1 MDALVAADVRAE
13 EALALLKSG
22 GGSSQESEPAAAASE
37 VELSLGEVEELTAS
51 QVAMEIEDDRDG
63 SSGLLEIVDL
73 DDDSMVSEVEQEV
86 ADESLEALVDDEDDD
101 FALPS
106 EDDLGASMTAG
117 NLTHDPFDDSLP
129 DQIDEVSVVD
139 DEDLSMTGAVVVAD
153 DDEEAVEEAVDD
165 AVEWPDI
172 SEELEEL
179 DFYLAQD
186 LEDDA
191 RVTYLEIVRQHPGH
205 PGLAAF
211 SHLMEEANEETAEGE
226 ESLVDVDEEAPSFSF
241 DDDEDD
247 GDYLASIF
255 DSESSENKPRKSAA
269 KVEHKARAEVSDA
282 AATDHYDLGVAYHGM
297 GLGSDAIAA
306 FDRAA
311 EDPEWKCRAAIM
323 VANILSSQG
332 DVDGA
337 VARLRDGLE
346 LARND
351 DESSESQ
358 FEIALL
364 LKQQGDD
371 SGALETMAK
380 VSAGF
385 RDRDERLAEWGG

>member
-1 MDALVAADVRAE
+1 
-13 EALALLKSG
+13 
-22 GGSSQESEPAAAASE
+22 
-37 VELSLGEVEELTAS
+37 
-51 QVAMEIEDDRDG
+51 
-63 SSGLLEIVDL
+63 
-73 DDDSMVSEVEQEV
+73 
-86 ADESLEALVDDEDDD
+86 
-101 FALPS
+101 
-106 EDDLGASMTAG
+106 
-117 NLTHDPFDDSLP
+117 
-129 DQIDEVSVVD
+129 
-139 DEDLSMTGAVVVAD
+139 
-153 DDEEAVEEAVDD
+153 
-165 AVEWPDI
+165 
-172 SEELEEL
+172 
-179 DFYLAQD
+179 
-186 LEDDA
+186 
-191 RVTYLEIVRQHPGH
+191 
-205 PGLAAF
+205 
-211 SHLMEEANEETAEGE
+211 MEEANEETAEGE

>member
-1 MDALVAADVRAE
+1 
-13 EALALLKSG
+13 
-22 GGSSQESEPAAAASE
+22 
-37 VELSLGEVEELTAS
+37 
-51 QVAMEIEDDRDG
+51 
-63 SSGLLEIVDL
+63 
-73 DDDSMVSEVEQEV
+73 
-86 ADESLEALVDDEDDD
+86 
-101 FALPS
+101 
-106 EDDLGASMTAG
+106 
-117 NLTHDPFDDSLP
+117 LP
-129 DQIDEVSVVD
+129 DHIDEVSVVED
-139 DEDLSMTGAVVVAD
+139 DDLSMTGAAVATDEDEEVVEEAVEEAA
-153 DDEEAVEEAVDD
+153 EEAVEEAV
-165 AVEWPDI
+165 EWPDI
-172 SEELEEL
+172 SDELEEL

-211 SHLMEEANEETAEGE
+211 SHLMEESSEETAAQGE

-247 GDYLASIF
+247 GDYLAAIF
-255 DSESSENKPRKSAA
+255 DSESTEKETRKSAS

-297 GLGSDAIAA
+297 GLSSDAIAA

-337 VARLRDGLE
+337 VARLQDGLE

-351 DESSESQ
+351 DETSQSQ

-371 SGALETMAK
+371 AGALEAMEK
-380 VSAGF
+380 VAAGF
-385 RDRDERLAEWGG
+385 RDRDDRLAEWRG

>member
-1 MDALVAADVRAE
+1 MAGLDPAAVDQLRSLGHTYGKSGQVVIVVLVHARHLGRLAADQRAP
-13 EALALLKSG
+13 AL
-22 GGSSQESEPAAAASE
+22 PAA
-37 VELSLGEVEELTAS
+37 
-51 QVAMEIEDDRDG
+51 IR
-63 SSGLLEIVDL
+63 
-73 DDDSMVSEVEQEV
+73 
-86 ADESLEALVDDEDDD
+86 
-101 FALPS
+101 
-106 EDDLGASMTAG
+106 
-117 NLTHDPFDDSLP
+117 DPFDDSLP

-153 DDEEAVEEAVDD
+153 DDEEAVDD

-211 SHLMEEANEETAEGE
+211 SHLMEEANEETSEGE